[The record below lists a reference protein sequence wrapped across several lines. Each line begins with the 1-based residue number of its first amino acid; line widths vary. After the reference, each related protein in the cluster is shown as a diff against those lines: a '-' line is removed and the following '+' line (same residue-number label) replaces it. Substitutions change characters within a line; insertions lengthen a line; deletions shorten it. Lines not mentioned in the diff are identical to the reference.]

1 MATNLP
7 PQRDKIFIRTHG
19 ERLVSQQG
27 GLYTLSVCIFVARL
41 VARAYAAWADLDKA
55 RACMGA
61 GPRAVANDTDRH
73 IGQRIRER
81 RRAIR
86 MSQDTLASALGLT
99 FQQVQKYER
108 GFNRVSA
115 STLYEIARTL
125 NVAVGDFYDGL
136 PSTTDEAAKAC
147 GLAHQP
153 ELARLMGSRDGAV
166 VAEFFPRIESQGL
179 RHALAELVRA
189 TVRTRGS
196 A

>member
-1 MATNLP
+1 
-7 PQRDKIFIRTHG
+7 
-19 ERLVSQQG
+19 
-27 GLYTLSVCIFVARL
+27 
-41 VARAYAAWADLDKA
+41 
-55 RACMGA
+55 MGA
-61 GPRAVANDTDRH
+61 GPRAVANDIDRH

-81 RRAIR
+81 RRALG
-86 MSQDTLASALGLT
+86 MSQDTLAGALGVT

-108 GFNRVSA
+108 GFNRVGA

-147 GLAHQP
+147 ALTHQP